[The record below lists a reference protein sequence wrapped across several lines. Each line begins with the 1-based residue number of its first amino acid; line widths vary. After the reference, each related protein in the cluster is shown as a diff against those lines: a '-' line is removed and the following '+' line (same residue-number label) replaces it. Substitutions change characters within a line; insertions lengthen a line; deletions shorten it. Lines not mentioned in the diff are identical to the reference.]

1 MSSVFGSLG
10 DKLSEVF
17 RRLRGKGKL
26 NAADVQA
33 AMREVRLALLEAD
46 VNYRV
51 AREFTAKV
59 TERSIGQEVLESLT
73 PGQQVVKIVHEELTT
88 LLGGTRARL
97 AVAPKPPTLIMLVG
111 LQGSGKTT
119 ACGKLA
125 LLLKREGRS
134 PMLGGLDTQRPA
146 GGLQLRRLG
155 ESIGVPS
162 FVAEAGSDPLAAVAP
177 LLAECQRHGCDYLIV
192 DTAGRLHV
200 DEQLMGQL
208 AELRRRSKP
217 HEVLLVVDSMTG
229 QDAVKVA
236 EQFTAA
242 VGIDGIILTKLDGD
256 TRGGAA
262 LSVKAVTGKP
272 IKFAGVGEKLEALEP
287 FHPERMASR
296 ILGMGDVL
304 TLIER
309 AEQTMDAAKAAEME
323 RKLRQADFTLED
335 FLDQL
340 KQVRKMGG
348 LEQLLG
354 MVPGLQRKNMPLQ
367 VDEREL
373 SHTEAIIHS
382 MTPEER
388 RNPSVIDGSR
398 RRRIAR
404 GSGTSVQAVNRLLRS
419 YDDARR
425 MIRQMAGRADGG
437 RGGRRRPF

>member
-1 MSSVFGSLG
+1 MSTLFSSLG
-10 DKLSEVF
+10 ERLGEVF
-17 RRLRGKGKL
+17 KRLRGKGKL
-26 NAADVQA
+26 SAVDVQA

-51 AREFTAKV
+51 ARDFVERI
-59 TERSIGQEVLESLT
+59 TERAVGQEVLESLT
-73 PGQQVVKIVHEELTT
+73 PAQQVVRIVHEELTA

-97 AVAPKPPTLIMLVG
+97 AVAPKPPTVVMMVG

-125 LLLKREGRS
+125 MLLKREGRS

-146 GGLQLRRLG
+146 GGLQLQRLAQ
-155 ESIGVPS
+155 SVGVPS
-162 FVAEAGSDPLAAVAP
+162 FVAEAGSDPLVSVSP
-177 LLAECQRHGCDYLIV
+177 LLNECNRKGCDYLVV

-200 DEQLMGQL
+200 DEELMHQL
-208 AELRRRSKP
+208 ADLRRLGKP
-217 HEVLLVVDSMTG
+217 HEVLLVVDAMTG

-236 EQFTAA
+236 ESFSQA
-242 VGIDGIILTKLDGD
+242 VGIDGVVLTKLDGD

-272 IKFAGVGEKLEALEP
+272 IKFAGVGEKLEALEA

-304 TLIER
+304 TLIEK
-309 AEQTMDAAKAAEME
+309 AEQNLDAAKAAEME
-323 RKLRQADFTLED
+323 RKLRQAEFTLDD

-348 LEQLLG
+348 LEQLLS
-354 MVPGLQRKNMPLQ
+354 MVPGMQRRNTPVQ

-373 SHTEAIIHS
+373 AHTEAIINS

-398 RRRIAR
+398 RRRIAG

-425 MIRQMAGRADGG
+425 LIRQMAGRADGG
-437 RGGRRRPF
+437 RTGRRRPF